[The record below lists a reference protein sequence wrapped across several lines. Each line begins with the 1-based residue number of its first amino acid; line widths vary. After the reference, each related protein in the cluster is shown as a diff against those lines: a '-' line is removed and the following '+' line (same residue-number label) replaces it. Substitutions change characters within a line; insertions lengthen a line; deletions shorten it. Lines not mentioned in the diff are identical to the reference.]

1 MMKDDAMRKLDE
13 RKLLDGLRLSQRSAF
28 EALLDL
34 YEDRVYNLVRRMVG
48 EQDACDVAQEA
59 LIEICNSVK
68 SFRGASSLGT
78 WVHRVAANVCLEHRR
93 RRRILFVPI
102 EDETISQQ
110 ADHTQDPAESA
121 INKCIMCDVN
131 AALEALPE
139 QQRDVV
145 ILHELQGL
153 TYSECAEVMG
163 CPIGTVKSRLS
174 NAFLKL
180 REILKGYSSEGEVA
194 I

>member
-1 MMKDDAMRKLDE
+1 MIEDDAMRKLDE
-13 RKLLDGLRLSQRSAF
+13 RKLLDRLRLGQHSAF

-68 SFRGASSLGT
+68 SFRGASSLET
-78 WVHRVAANVCLEHRR
+78 WVHRVAVNVCLEHRR
-93 RRRILFVPI
+93 RRPILFVPI

-110 ADHTQDPAESA
+110 TDQNQDPAASI
-121 INKCIMCDVN
+121 INKCIMSDIN
-131 AALEALPE
+131 EALEKLPE

-153 TYSECAEVMG
+153 TYSECAQVLN
-163 CPIGTVKSRLS
+163 CPVGTVKSRLS
-174 NAFLKL
+174 KAFLKL